1 MAGSGYTRGTSSNGR
16 RGQTRTKNRS
26 QDVYTYVDGT
36 AVRQLDVAPY
46 PAGRELPAE
55 QEFPAEQ
62 EPKREVSAATQRNR
76 ERTLQMNLPYVLFL
90 TAAAVIT
97 VFVCVNFLQL
107 RAKNTILQEDVA
119 SLEAD
124 LDSAILENDSE
135 YNRVMNSVDLEYV
148 KEVAVNELGMQL
160 ATTSQIVTYTVEDS
174 DYVRQYSE
182 IPEE

>member
-1 MAGSGYTRGTSSNGR
+1 M
-16 RGQTRTKNRS
+16 
-26 QDVYTYVDGT
+26 
-36 AVRQLDVAPY
+36 
-46 PAGRELPAE
+46 EH
-55 QEFPAEQ
+55 EFPAGE

-107 RAKNTILQEDVA
+107 RAKNTILQEEVA
-119 SLEAD
+119 SLEAE
-124 LDSAILENDSE
+124 LDSAILDNDSE

-148 KEVAVNELGMQL
+148 REVAVNELGMQL